1 MIRLSPEQAASVKQ
15 VIVIRS
21 DLKMRRGKEIAQ
33 GSHASIAW
41 LTGRLMTFS
50 VPSDPDVIGMK
61 GYLNAAEHAWVRG
74 NFRKVCVRVRSEQEL
89 LDIVGAAEA
98 AGLTVELIKDSGLT
112 EFHGVETATA
122 AAIGP
127 DFEERIDKIT
137 GELELY

>member
-1 MIRLSPEQAASVKQ
+1 MIRLSPEQEASVKQ

-21 DLKMRRGKEIAQ
+21 DLGMRRGKQIAQ
-33 GSHASIAW
+33 GAHASIAW
-41 LTGRLMTFS
+41 LTGRLTVFAH
-50 VPSDPDVIGMK
+50 PATPDVVGVK
-61 GYLNAAEHAWVRG
+61 GYLNPAEEAWVRG
-74 NFRKVCVRVRSEQEL
+74 NFRKICVRVRSEQEL
-89 LDIVGAAEA
+89 LDIVKAAED

-127 DFEERIDKIT
+127 DFDEKIDPVT